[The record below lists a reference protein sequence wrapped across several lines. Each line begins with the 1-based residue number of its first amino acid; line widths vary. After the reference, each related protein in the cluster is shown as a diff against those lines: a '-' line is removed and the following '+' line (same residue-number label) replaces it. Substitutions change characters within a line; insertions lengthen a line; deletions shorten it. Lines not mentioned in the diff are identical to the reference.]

1 MTTKQDYISNVT
13 NSLRHLNDGVHPE
26 HTQIE
31 DELATRCLNMAATLA
46 DRDAEIEGYKSIN
59 MELKHRLRAVGA

>member
-13 NSLRHLNDGVHPE
+13 ASLRNLNDGVHPE

-31 DELATRCLNMAATLA
+31 DELADRCFQLA
-46 DRDAEIEGYKSIN
+46 DALARTEADCMAKDLKIG
-59 MELKHRLRAVGA
+59 ELRHRLRAVGA